1 MEYNFV
7 EVIEQFDKMCRRLG
21 QMHCDPKECP
31 ISAFIDLWE
40 RTHGKRWDDH
50 CLNFAREMPDQ
61 FAKEVMKWAKSH
73 DEPIY
78 PTIREVVNKLCL
90 MMGYKQTN
98 NLEDFLDTRLSEKA
112 ANYFGIEPINKDKLV

>member
-7 EVIEQFDKMCRRLG
+7 EVIKQFDRMCQKYNNR
-21 QMHCDPKECP
+21 CSPKECP
-31 ISAFIDLWE
+31 ICALIGQWE
-40 RTHGKRWDDH
+40 AYYNKAWGDK
-50 CLNFAREMPDQ
+50 CLD
-61 FAKEVMKWAKSH
+61 FAKQWPDRFVEEVIKWAKSH

-90 MMGYKQTN
+90 MMGYEQTN

-112 ANYFGIEPINKDKLV
+112 ADYFDIEPINKDKLV